1 MSSIA
6 FSGLATGLDTG
17 SIIAQLV
24 EIKRQPIY
32 RLEDD
37 KAGFQKQ
44 ITALGTLKT
53 KLLALQ
59 TAAQDLDT
67 AGEFSSLRATSSD
80 EDLLTATAGDGA
92 APGTHDIVVKTLA
105 KAQKEISQGFDN
117 NLVAVG
123 EGTISFTVDGVTTEL
138 ALSGYTSLDS
148 LKNLINDNV
157 EGVGASIVYDGST
170 TGGYKLVLSGT
181 EAGTAGAFTADFS
194 GLTGGTAPVLTTQQ
208 AAADATLTVDG
219 IDVVATSNT
228 PDDVISGL
236 TLDLKNFD
244 LATTVQI
251 TVTLDSEGIADKVK
265 AMVDAY
271 NDLYSYISEQS
282 KPGADLR
289 GNPTLSSVASRMES
303 IFSTSLEDGLGSVT
317 SFYQVGVSRGTDRQ
331 LEFDEE
337 EFAEALEADFG
348 GVRDFFI
355 EREGN
360 LGKMYLV
367 DTAIEDMTDSIDGLF
382 KISTDSLNRKIDYTD
397 ESIER
402 YERSVAAYQTTLERQ
417 YTAMEMM
424 VAQLQAQGN
433 YLSSIVTY

>member
-17 SIIAQLV
+17 SIVAQLL
-24 EIKRQPIY
+24 EIKRQPVY
-32 RLEDD
+32 RLEDN
-37 KAGFQKQ
+37 KSAYQKQ

-59 TAAQDLDT
+59 TAAQNLDT
-67 AGEFSSLRATSSD
+67 AGEFSSLRAASSD
-80 EDLLTATAGDGA
+80 EDLLTATASEDA

-105 KAQKEISQGFDN
+105 LTQKDIYQGYDN
-117 NLVAVG
+117 KLVAVG
-123 EGTISFTVDGVTTEL
+123 EGTISITVGGETTEL
-138 ALSGYTSLDS
+138 TLAGYTSLDS

-157 EGVGASIVYDGST
+157 EGVGASIVYDGSA
-170 TGGYKLVLSGT
+170 TGGYKLILSGT

-194 GLTGGTAPVLTTQQ
+194 GLAGGTAPVLTTQQ

-236 TLDLKNFD
+236 TLNLEDFD
-244 LATTVQI
+244 PGTTVKL
-251 TVTLDSEGIADKVK
+251 TVTIDSEGIAGKVK

-271 NDLYSYISEQS
+271 NDLFAYIQEQT
-282 KPGADLR
+282 KPEADLR
-289 GNPTLSSVASRMES
+289 GNPTLSSVASRMEN
-303 IFSTSLEDGLGSVT
+303 IFSASLEDGLGSVT
-317 SFYQVGVSRGTDRQ
+317 NFFQVGVSRGSDRQ
-331 LEFDEE
+331 LEWDEE
-337 EFAEALEADFG
+337 EFADALAGNFG

-360 LGKMYLV
+360 LGKMSLV

-397 ESIER
+397 ESIAR
-402 YERSVAAYQTTLERQ
+402 YERSIESYRVSLERQ

-424 VAQLQAQGN
+424 IAQLQAQGS
-433 YLSSIVTY
+433 YLNSIVAY